1 MLVLKF
7 CHIYIV
13 VSDLESQALCST
25 SQTQPSIILVR
36 AYILNIGISL
46 TLLHPLPVY
55 TFCLQAAANQKEV
68 GLKM

>member
-13 VSDLESQALCST
+13 ISDLES
-25 SQTQPSIILVR
+25 QPSIILVR
-36 AYILNIGISL
+36 AYILNIGTSL